1 MVLLLKRLV
10 AGLVI
15 AAISLSVPVAL
26 FAFVVLFP
34 IITCRGQGAGGNCGE
49 AMMVSLPLAL
59 LTSPLDI
66 YAMVFV
72 GTWLTKW
79 IWPQA
84 SPPPLPD
91 GCAGP

>member
-1 MVLLLKRLV
+1 MILLLKRLI

-15 AAISLSVPVAL
+15 AAISLPVPVAL
-26 FAFVVLFP
+26 FAFVAFFP
-34 IITCRGQGAGGNCGE
+34 IITCQGQGSGGNCGE
-49 AMMVSLPLAL
+49 GMMVSLPVAL

-66 YAMVFV
+66 YAMIFV
-72 GTWLTKW
+72 GTCLTKW

-91 GCAGP
+91 A